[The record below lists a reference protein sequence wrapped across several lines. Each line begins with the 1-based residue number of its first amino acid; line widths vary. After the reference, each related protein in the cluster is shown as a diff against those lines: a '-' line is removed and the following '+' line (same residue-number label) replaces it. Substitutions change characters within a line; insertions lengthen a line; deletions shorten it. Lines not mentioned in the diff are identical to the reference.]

1 LGDPAEGGVLAHGV
15 WENLGEG
22 ADADKAASAQTR
34 WSTPR
39 QGSKL
44 STVIDLP
51 VLLRDDAI
59 SRCGGFLDH
68 AANMARPVCAFHGE
82 GKNSDLAA
90 LKHPGAR

>member
-1 LGDPAEGGVLAHGV
+1 MTPGLGDPAEGGVLAHGV

-34 WSTPR
+34 GSTPR

-51 VLLRDDAI
+51 D
-59 SRCGGFLDH
+59 F
-68 AANMARPVCAFHGE
+68 
-82 GKNSDLAA
+82 
-90 LKHPGAR
+90 